1 MNARV
6 IRRSTAIAAA
16 SAALFVGLISTAAAE
31 YRCIA
36 PQGVAERQAC
46 EAARQ
51 GPTEL
56 RRFVQKTR
64 PVFNLYFYDYAPRDE
79 TWWTASDD
87 RKSEDLERTALA
99 DNAAEAKARSGQSN
113 D

>member
-6 IRRSTAIAAA
+6 VRRSTAIAAA
-16 SAALFVGLISTAAAE
+16 SAALFIGLTSTAVAE

-56 RRFVQKTR
+56 RRYVQKTR

-87 RKSEDLERTALA
+87 RKGEVLDGTALA
-99 DNAAEAKARSGQSN
+99 DNSPEAKARAVQSN